1 MKKLEKMLFTF
12 ILFVFACNN
21 VFAKEFKMQYDSV
34 CTVERT
40 YTIYQMFY
48 KEDGA
53 YKVSSDWKEFY
64 TTGAGKN
71 RVAFDENDV
80 LINVEG
86 SVYADD
92 FVKDAAE
99 YAKGLEGIEKKATCT
114 DDYSTFDI
122 EEDGYYLIKSSK
134 GNAAM
139 IIDFPQMDYILD
151 KNRDPI
157 LELEISEGI
166 NRYTSYDV
174 NIDDELNFVFSAVVE
189 GNQLEHIV
197 EFIVPE
203 GLSFEPEDMV
213 VDYLNPG
220 DYEIIY
226 EGLRNPNSSFGIKIT
241 DKYMSDLYNN
251 VNLYQSM
258 KYTFTFTG
266 KINENINVS
275 TEGNSK
281 ANVFKAILYYGDSN
295 MEKSINIRT
304 WGYSLITGYYGA
316 DNKLVK
322 VPNVHYSISKD
333 SKGEELLS
341 FVKISEGTYRLAK
354 SNDTNKVTDLVNNND
369 SDIVLLGLD
378 SGTYYVFQNTVPYGY
393 KASES
398 SAITLEIEDGN
409 EINLKNYSKIFL
421 VTPQSVML
429 PTTGGTGTTLIITI
443 GLMMFV
449 LSLSAIIT
457 KMRKNIN

>member
-1 MKKLEKMLFTF
+1 MKKLEK
-12 ILFVFACNN
+12 ILFVFMLLIFFCNN
-21 VFAKEFKMQYDSV
+21 VFAKEFKMQYDSACV
-34 CTVERT
+34 VERT

-48 KEDGA
+48 VEDGA
-53 YKVSSDWKEFY
+53 YKVSSDWKDFY

-71 RVAFDENDV
+71 RMTFDENDV
-80 LINVEG
+80 LINVDG

-92 FVKDAAE
+92 FVRDAVE
-99 YAKGLEGIEKKATCT
+99 YAKTLTGVEKKATCT
-114 DDYSTFDI
+114 EDYSTFDI
-122 EEDGYYLIKSSK
+122 EEDGYYLITSSK

-139 IIDFPQMDYILD
+139 IIDFPKMDYIVD

-157 LELEISEGI
+157 LELEIIDGLD
-166 NRYTSYDV
+166 RFTSYDV
-174 NIDDELNFVFSAVVE
+174 NIDDELNFVYSAVVD
-189 GNQLEHIV
+189 GTQTEHIV

-203 GLSFEPEDMV
+203 GLTIDPTKMV
-213 VDYLNPG
+213 VDLLNPD

-226 EGLRNPNSSFGIKIT
+226 DGLKNENASFGIKIT
-241 DKYMSDLYNN
+241 DEYLADLYNN
-251 VNLYQSM
+251 VNHYQSM
-258 KYTFTFTG
+258 KYTFSFKG

-275 TEGNSK
+275 TEGSSK

-295 MEKSINIRT
+295 MERSINIRT
-304 WGYSLITGYYGA
+304 WGYSIITGYYDT

-322 VPNVHYSISKD
+322 VPNVHYNISKD
-333 SKGEELLS
+333 SKGEKILS
-341 FVKISEGTYRLAK
+341 FVKISDGVYRLAT
-354 SNDTNKVTDLVNNND
+354 SNDTNKVTDLVNNSG

-378 SGTYYVFQNTVPYGY
+378 SGTYYTFQKMVPYGY
-393 KASES
+393 KASDS
-398 SAITLEIEDGN
+398 GVISLEINEEN
-409 EINLKNYSKIFL
+409 EINLKFYSKVFL

-457 KMRKNIN
+457 KMRKAIN